1 MKKENDILGEL
12 KEWGSPLADM
22 SRAMPYEV
30 PSGYFESNI
39 KEISVYTVSDELVAG
54 SNKMPFAVPNG
65 FFEAFPQQILETAKM
80 ESIEFKGSK
89 EMPFTVPQGYFESVS
104 KAILTQV
111 NKPVGASR
119 TITFVPRRWMRQA
132 IAAIFLVAVGIG
144 GYKYEMHKHLSPEKQ
159 LASVPVKSVQEY
171 VHQNLNDVDAEASIP
186 VASTDVTVVNA
197 IGKLDKSDIEQYL
210 DETGLKTEYN
220 IN

>member
-1 MKKENDILGEL
+1 MKKENDILAEL
-12 KEWGSPLADM
+12 REWGSPLADM

-30 PSGYFESNI
+30 PLGYFESNI
-39 KEISVYTVSDELVAG
+39 KEISVYTVSDELIT
-54 SNKMPFAVPNG
+54 SSKKMSFAVPNG
-65 FFEAFPQQILETAKM
+65 FFEAFPAQILEAAKM
-80 ESIEFKGSK
+80 ESLEFSSSK
-89 EMPFTVPQGYFESVS
+89 EMPFAVPQGYFEGVPG
-104 KAILTQV
+104 AILAQV
-111 NKPVGASR
+111 KKPAGR
-119 TITFVPRRWMRQA
+119 TIAFAPRRWMRQA
-132 IAAIFLVAVGIG
+132 VAAILLVAIGIG
-144 GYKYEMHKHLSPEKQ
+144 YEYEVHKNISPEKQ

-186 VASTDVTVVNA
+186 VANTDFTVVNA